1 MKKVGI
7 FGGSYNP
14 IHIGHLALA
23 NYLCEYGDLDEVWFM
38 VSPQNPLKRND
49 KLWDDDLRL
58 ELVRLA
64 VEGYP
69 KLHASDF
76 EFNLPRPSYTIH
88 TLDALQEAYPDHEFT
103 LIIGADNWQLFHRW
117 KASDEIIARHHLLV
131 YPRPGYEIDEA
142 TLPPSV
148 KKVNTPLIEVS
159 STFIRE
165 SLAQGKDV
173 RYFLHPKVWE
183 RIQSCHPEQSEG
195 SR

>member
-38 VSPQNPLKRND
+38 VSPQNPFKAHSSD
-49 KLWDDDLRL
+49 LWDDQLRL

-64 VEGYP
+64 VEEYP
-69 KLHASDF
+69 KFHASDF
-76 EFNLPRPSYTIH
+76 EFHLPRPSYMVN
-88 TLDALQEAYPDHEFT
+88 TLEKLREAHPDREFT
-103 LIIGADNWQLFHRW
+103 LVIGADNWASFPRW
-117 KASDEIIARHHLLV
+117 KDADIIMAHHPLII
-131 YPRPGYEIDEA
+131 YPRPGYEIDES
-142 TLPPSV
+142 TLPANIRL
-148 KKVNTPLIEVS
+148 VNTPLLEVS

-165 SLAQGKDV
+165 SLKQGKDV

-183 RIQSCHPEQSEG
+183 KISCLFKEESLL
-195 SR
+195 